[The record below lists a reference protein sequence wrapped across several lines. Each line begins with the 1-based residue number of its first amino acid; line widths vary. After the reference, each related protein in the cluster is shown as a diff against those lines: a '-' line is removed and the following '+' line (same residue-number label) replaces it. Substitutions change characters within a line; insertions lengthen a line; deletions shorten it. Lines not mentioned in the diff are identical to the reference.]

1 MIRFPVVSKP
11 GFQMNT
17 ITNIFL
23 KNATAMEPVCFVR
36 INNTLNAVGPS
47 RRNLSWNKNHG
58 FTLLEVMVALTITG
72 FILGGLFSLVGGS
85 KQLSWKSKESLY
97 RAVHARAAINFAL
110 LEDDYSDIESVLE
123 GDYFDIQGNDI
134 LEPPERKTQASAY
147 ALQEYEVIN
156 NDTDEAIIGVRWI
169 RLELPE

>member
-1 MIRFPVVSKP
+1 M
-11 GFQMNT
+11 
-17 ITNIFL
+17 TNIFVKNTFLENSFL
-23 KNATAMEPVCFVR
+23 KNDSSKVPDHSLR
-36 INNTLNAVGPS
+36 INSTMNTVGFS
-47 RRNLSWNKNHG
+47 KRNFSWEKNRG

-123 GDYFDIQGNDI
+123 GDFFDILGNDI
-134 LEPPERKTQASAY
+134 LEPPERKTQASVHT
-147 ALQEYEVIN
+147 LQEYEVIN
-156 NDTDEAIIGVRWI
+156 NDSDEAIIGVRWI
-169 RLELPE
+169 QLELPE